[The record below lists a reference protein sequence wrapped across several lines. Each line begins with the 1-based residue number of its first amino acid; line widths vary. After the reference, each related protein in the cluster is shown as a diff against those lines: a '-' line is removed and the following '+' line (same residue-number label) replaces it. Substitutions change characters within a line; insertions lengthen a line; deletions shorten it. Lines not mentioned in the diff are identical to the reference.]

1 MSDAET
7 QALVKAAKLSCFV
20 NPTKIEVLDG
30 GMTNFNVCVYDE
42 RKKYV
47 VRIGQDIEEHGVM
60 RWNEL
65 VISQAAAAVGLSPQ
79 VVHSEKGVLVLEFLT
94 AKTFTATDVRSS
106 ENFSRVIDLIV
117 RMHLE
122 LPLKL
127 QQPVL
132 AFWPFHINRLYV
144 KRLIEK
150 NSEYRALFQLMIK
163 QLQLLESVVGPV
175 NLVVAHNDL
184 LAANILDTGGR
195 LWLIDWE
202 YGGVNSPLFDLAG
215 LASNNA
221 FTEKHEVAMLEQYF
235 NRPSD
240 QYWRPYHAMKC
251 ASLMREV
258 LWSMTSEI
266 YSSLTFDY
274 RQYTQDN
281 LDRFNKAYAEFEQL

>member
-1 MSDAET
+1 MSNAEN
-7 QALVKAAKLSCFV
+7 QALAKAASLSCFV
-20 NPTKIEVLDG
+20 NPTKIELLDG
-30 GMTNFNVCVYDE
+30 GMTNFNVCVYDNH
-42 RKKYV
+42 KKYV

-65 VISQAAAAVGLSPQ
+65 VISQAAAAAGLSPQ
-79 VVHSEKGVLVLEFLT
+79 VVHCEHGILVLEFLA
-94 AKTFTATDVRSS
+94 AKTFTEADVRNS
-106 ENFSRVIDLIV
+106 ENFSRVIDLLV
-117 RMHLE
+117 RTHLE
-122 LPLKL
+122 LPSKL

-132 AFWPFHINRLYV
+132 AFWPFHVNRLYI
-144 KRLIEK
+144 KRLISK
-150 NSEYRALFQLMIK
+150 NSDYQALFQSMMK
-163 QLQLLESVVGPV
+163 QLEILEGVVGSIT
-175 NLVVAHNDL
+175 LVVSHNDL

-221 FTEKHEVAMLEQYF
+221 FTEQHEVAMLEQYF

-240 QYWRPYHAMKC
+240 EYWQPYHAMKC

-274 RQYTQDN
+274 RQYTQEN
-281 LDRFNKAYAEFEQL
+281 LDRFKKAYADFERL